1 MAVNEQTQGLTCPNC
16 ASVVPVPEGVRII
29 ECPSCHLRSFVQGE
43 QGVRRWQVARKVE
56 REQAERAVKG
66 FFTGINK
73 AADLKRKAEIKEM
86 FLAYL
91 PYWRVAAMVAGWMFG
106 RVKSGKD
113 NTRPVEVE
121 IMEEMHWNDAAA
133 DVSEFGVHQ
142 VSLSKTDLLPYDSD
156 QLHAEGMVFEPA
168 ESPTDALEEARQ
180 HFEHRGRNKRSLAR
194 KFFEKFH
201 VLRQQLAL
209 VYYPLWVA
217 RYEYRGRNYQ
227 VVVDGVKG
235 SVLYG
240 KAPGNIFYRAAM
252 LVGGMALGNLI
263 LVNGTVIAARL
274 FVFVDSDEDGTFL
287 LLCAPAVIG
296 LGLIAA
302 AYQAFRYGEEVES
315 RQKGAEKAVGVGSRA
330 TTDNSPVS
338 AVRNMMGDS
347 GGDFLTTGLKVLEE
361 LSEISRK
368 S

>member
-1 MAVNEQTQGLTCPNC
+1 MAEQTQGLTCPNC
-16 ASVVPVPEGVRII
+16 ASVVPVPEGVRIV

-43 QGVRRWQVARKVE
+43 RGVRRWQVARKVE
-56 REQAERAVKG
+56 REQAERAVRG
-66 FFTGINK
+66 FFSGMNK
-73 AADLKRKAEIKEM
+73 ASDLKSKAEIKEL

-91 PYWRVAAMVAGWMFG
+91 PYWRVTAMVAGWMFG

-113 NTRPVEVE
+113 STRPIEVEV
-121 IMEEMHWNDAAA
+121 MEEMHWNDAAA

-142 VSLSKTDLLPYDSD
+142 VSLSKNDLLPFDSD
-156 QLHAEGMVFEPA
+156 VLHTEGMVFEPA
-168 ESPTDALEEARQ
+168 ESPTEALEEARQ
-180 HFEHRGRNKRSLAR
+180 HFEYRGRGKKSMAR

-201 VLRQQLAL
+201 VLRSQLAL

-235 SVLYG
+235 TLLYG
-240 KAPGNIFYRAAM
+240 KAPGNILYRAAM
-252 LVGGMALGNLI
+252 LVGGMAVGNFI
-263 LVNGTVIAARL
+263 LVNGTAIAAQL
-274 FVFVDSDEDGTFL
+274 LVFADSDEDGIFL

-315 RQKGAEKAVGVGSRA
+315 RQKGAEKAAGVGSKA
-330 TTDNSPVS
+330 SSGNSPIGS
-338 AVRNMMGDS
+338 VRNMLGDS
-347 GGDFLTTGLKVLEE
+347 GGGDFLATGLQVLEE
-361 LSEISRK
+361 LSEMSRK
-368 S
+368 K